1 MKISVII
8 PTLNRAGTIENT
20 LESVVEQN
28 WPDIQIIIQD
38 GKSTDD
44 TYKIVT
50 RYPSAALG
58 WQSEPDNG
66 IYDAINKGVNR
77 ATGDIIAILNSDDV
91 WLPNTLERVAA
102 LFSRNPDIGIVS
114 GSIEVWEDITG
125 GARVV
130 LKSSLLHLHKGMT
143 IQHPATFVRRGVYGR
158 VGLFDE
164 RYRIGED
171 YDFVLRCL
179 KANIP
184 WIITEDVLTRMMA
197 GGKNLTSQFHLDD
210 WKIRRS
216 HHISPVIH
224 ELFYLTQYLLL
235 YLGKQILLYALG
247 KRALSALRVY
257 RWRKRTYR

>member
-20 LESVVEQN
+20 LKSVVGQN

-50 RYPSAALG
+50 RYPSAASG

-66 IYDAINKGVNR
+66 IYDAVNKGVNR

-130 LKSSLLHLHKGMT
+130 LKSSLLHLPKGMT

-158 VGLFDE
+158 VGLFDT
-164 RYRIGED
+164 RYRIGAD

-179 KANIP
+179 KTNIP
-184 WIITEDVLTRMMA
+184 WIITEDVLTRMRA
-197 GGKNLTSQFHLDD
+197 GGKGGSQFHLDD

-216 HHISPVIH
+216 HNLTPIIQ
-224 ELFYLTQYLLL
+224 ELFILTQYLLL
-235 YLGKQILLYALG
+235 YLGKQILLKTLG
-247 KRALSALRVY
+247 KRTLSALRTY
-257 RWRKRTYR
+257 RWRKRIYR